1 MRSLLVSAALA
12 AIVAAPVGAQQAGQ
26 PVTSGHGSFF
36 VGPYAGY
43 MIFGDLADG
52 TNGSEYSNEDGPFY
66 GAQAGFSFSPNFSLL
81 GNLGWTK
88 SKFTLENAGPA
99 GDQNLTGDIGVFFYD
114 ANLQFR
120 LPFQQEG
127 SWIAPFGQ
135 VGAGAVRYSPD
146 VDDLDGENS
155 RTNIAVNLGIGADFQ
170 WRETVGIRLMA
181 KDYITS
187 AEWQD
192 DEMLRDY
199 FGDAERQHNWAI
211 TAGLNFG
218 F

>member
-1 MRSLLVSAALA
+1 MRTLFVSAALA
-12 AIVAAPVGAQQAGQ
+12 AIVAAPLRAQDAGE

-52 TNGSEYSNEDGPFY
+52 TNGSEYSNEDGGFY
-66 GAQAGFSFSPNFSLL
+66 GVQAGWSFSPNFTLL
-81 GNLGWTK
+81 GNLGYTK

-99 GDQNLTGDIGVFFYD
+99 GDQNLTGDIGIWLYD
-114 ANLQFR
+114 ADLQFR

-135 VGAGAVRYSPD
+135 VGAGAIRYTTEHDDFTSKAQTD
-146 VDDLDGENS
+146 VAFNFG
-155 RTNIAVNLGIGADFQ
+155 VGADFQ
-170 WRETVGIRLMA
+170 WRETVGLRLMA
-181 KDYITS
+181 KDYVTS
-187 AEWQD
+187 LEWDD
-192 DEMLRDY
+192 DET
-199 FGDAERQHNWAI
+199 FGDVFDDADRQHNWVF
-211 TAGLNFG
+211 TVGLNFG